1 MLQRVLVGSNAIVR
15 GMAWLGMTVWVNL
28 KYGFNENC
36 ALVMFGSEA
45 LGKQGQT
52 TTRENVTL

>member
-1 MLQRVLVGSNAIVR
+1 MGSNAIVR

-36 ALVMFGSEA
+36 TLVMFGSEA